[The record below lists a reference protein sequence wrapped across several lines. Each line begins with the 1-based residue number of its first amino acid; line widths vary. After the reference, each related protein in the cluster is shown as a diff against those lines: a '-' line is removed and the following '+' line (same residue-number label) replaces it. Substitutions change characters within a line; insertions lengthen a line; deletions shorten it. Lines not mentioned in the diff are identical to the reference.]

1 MIIRNLKSFREK
13 IANIRTTLSKGNRD
27 QLFVF

>member
-13 IANIRTTLSKGNRD
+13 VVNIRATLSKGDRD